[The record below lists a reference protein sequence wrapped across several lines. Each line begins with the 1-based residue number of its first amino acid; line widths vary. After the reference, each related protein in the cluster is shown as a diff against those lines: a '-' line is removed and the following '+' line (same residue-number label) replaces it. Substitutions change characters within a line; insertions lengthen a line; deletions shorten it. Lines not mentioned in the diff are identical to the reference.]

1 MAPARYA
8 DKALACDLI
17 VITSPYDPR
26 FFYEEQFGLRRDING
41 RCTDNDIDP
50 LIEENASR
58 AGYVAGDEA
67 TMEDLMYAAILPS
80 GADGTLGLANA
91 IAGSEKEFVKMQ
103 TERTAKRY
111 NLDEKQAAK
120 LLELN
125 QKYADLRNNY
135 ETDLQKIMTPEQFEQ
150 YKADRHKHGMRGH
163 HGKGGHHHRDGHR
176 PQKDSKE

>member
-1 MAPARYA
+1 MKKVLMTMMTALMISSAVFA
-8 DKALACDLI
+8 QDNKEQAKCCEKKCEQSNKCCDKKCDKK
-17 VITSPYDPR
+17 YCDKK
-26 FFYEEQFGLRRDING
+26 FDKKFDK
-41 RCTDNDIDP
+41 
-50 LIEENASR
+50 
-58 AGYVAGDEA
+58 
-67 TMEDLMYAAILPS
+67 
-80 GADGTLGLANA
+80 
-91 IAGSEKEFVKMQ
+91 KEFVKMR

-163 HGKGGHHHRDGHR
+163 HGKGGHHPKDGYH
-176 PQKDSKE
+176 PHKDCDHKDCKDQK

>member
-1 MAPARYA
+1 MKKVLMTMMAALMISSA
-8 DKALACDLI
+8 VFAQDNKEQAKCCEKKCEQSNKCCDKKCDKK
-17 VITSPYDPR
+17 YCDKK
-26 FFYEEQFGLRRDING
+26 FDKKFDK
-41 RCTDNDIDP
+41 
-50 LIEENASR
+50 
-58 AGYVAGDEA
+58 
-67 TMEDLMYAAILPS
+67 
-80 GADGTLGLANA
+80 
-91 IAGSEKEFVKMQ
+91 KEFVKMQ

>member
-1 MAPARYA
+1 MMAALMISSA
-8 DKALACDLI
+8 VFAQDNKEQAKCCEKKCEQSNKCCDKKCDKKF
-17 VITSPYDPR
+17 DK
-26 FFYEEQFGLRRDING
+26 
-41 RCTDNDIDP
+41 
-50 LIEENASR
+50 
-58 AGYVAGDEA
+58 
-67 TMEDLMYAAILPS
+67 
-80 GADGTLGLANA
+80 
-91 IAGSEKEFVKMQ
+91 KEFVKMQ

-150 YKADRHKHGMRGH
+150 YKADCHKHGMRGH
-163 HGKGGHHHRDGHR
+163 HGKGRHHHRDGHR

>member
-1 MAPARYA
+1 MKKVLMTMMAALFISSA
-8 DKALACDLI
+8 AFAQDNKEQAKCCEKKCEQSNKCCDKKCDKKCC
-17 VITSPYDPR
+17 DKK
-26 FFYEEQFGLRRDING
+26 FDK
-41 RCTDNDIDP
+41 
-50 LIEENASR
+50 
-58 AGYVAGDEA
+58 
-67 TMEDLMYAAILPS
+67 
-80 GADGTLGLANA
+80 
-91 IAGSEKEFVKMQ
+91 KEFVKMQ

-163 HGKGGHHHRDGHR
+163 HGKGRHHHRDGHR
-176 PQKDSKE
+176 PQKDSKK